1 MTTCRAGVS
10 TTYYTVDLQAVMQY
24 SIPFHDVI
32 DVEIP
37 PSQGVNSAMVYVL
50 QYVQAPVL
58 FAGGHEMYYSRNFYS
73 IMRVVFP
80 LLINHHE

>member
-24 SIPFHDVI
+24 SIRIHDVI

-37 PSQGVNSAMVYVL
+37 PSQDVNSAMVYVL
-50 QYVQAPVL
+50 QYV
-58 FAGGHEMYYSRNFYS
+58 
-73 IMRVVFP
+73 
-80 LLINHHE
+80 